1 MNDEALIEEQMIE
14 LCGSSDINVLL
25 HHAQDLHESNEL
37 NKDSLRKAVDLVI
50 AYGNLIN
57 QLEYY
62 AKRNEALTLE
72 EFQELKYFFTAHI
85 SETDDEPC
93 CECKEEE

>member
-14 LCGSSDINVLL
+14 LCGSSDINELL

-37 NKDSLRKAVDLVI
+37 NKKSLRMAVDLMI

-57 QLEYY
+57 QLEFY

-72 EFQELKYFFTAHI
+72 QFQELRYFFTAHI
-85 SETDDEPC
+85 Q
-93 CECKEEE
+93 EEE

>member
-14 LCGSSDINVLL
+14 LCGSSDINELL

-37 NKDSLRKAVDLVI
+37 NKDSLRKAVDLMI

-57 QLEYY
+57 QLEFY

-72 EFQELKYFFTAHI
+72 QFQELRYFFTAHI
-85 SETDDEPC
+85 MDDESC
-93 CECKEEE
+93 CECNEEEE